1 MALRK
6 IEDYEPQTKFSEAD
20 CVKLREQG
28 GVELTQTQCLSIETA
43 LRQYEHLVFLK
54 RRGEGKQLK
63 KELVRL
69 QAATTTF
76 IKSISAVQNEPGHI
90 WEYLLD
96 KSNAEISCLE
106 SLLKE
111 CQQLQKETAKR
122 KNDFFLDS
130 LLGGLADVYT
140 KATGR
145 PATISK
151 GAPTER
157 DPSPGG
163 KGGRFLR
170 FARAAIKFLPENF
183 QPKDKQL
190 SGLGSRFDR
199 MKKSG
204 IRPYMWVGGPY
215 PGLARPWYKNS
226 DIHRLTKRGP

>member
-1 MALRK
+1 MALRMCA
-6 IEDYEPQTKFSEAD
+6 DYEPRTRLSEEDFAALQKRSE
-20 CVKLREQG
+20 VKLTRA
-28 GVELTQTQCLSIETA
+28 QCLSVEAA

-69 QAATTTF
+69 EAATVTF
-76 IKSISAVQNEPGHI
+76 INSTSAVKNEPGHI

-96 KSNAEISCLE
+96 KSNAEINRLE
-106 SLLKE
+106 LFLKE
-111 CQQLQKETAKR
+111 CQKLQKEIAKR
-122 KNDFFLDS
+122 KGDFFLDS
-130 LLGGLADVYT
+130 LLRGLADVYT
-140 KATGR
+140 RATGR
-145 PATISK
+145 RATINK
-151 GAPTER
+151 GAATER
-157 DPSPGG
+157 DPGG

-226 DIHRLTKRGP
+226 DIHRLTKQGP